1 LTALNIAQRK
11 IAAGGRTAHGYEC
24 QSSTT
29 ARSSRQLQDTKMNS
43 NPQRGSL
50 DIQIGHKAFAGSN
63 GTLLALKDILLT
75 IDPGEFVCVV
85 GGSGCGKT
93 TLLRR
98 IAGLDTD
105 YEGAVLLDG
114 TKLTGPGLDRGVVF
128 QEHRLLSWLTLHD
141 NVGFGLAGLPPE
153 ERSRNIRHY
162 IRLVGLDKFEYEY
175 PHQLSGGM
183 SQRVAIAR
191 ALVGRPEVLL
201 LDEPFASLDA
211 LTRIRMQQEI
221 LCIWEAEQTTVVLVT
236 HDIEEA
242 VYLADR
248 IVIMSPQPGTITS
261 ILRVRLPRPRDR
273 ADREFVSLRKL
284 VHDEF
289 FAAGAATLLADHA

>member
-1 LTALNIAQRK
+1 
-11 IAAGGRTAHGYEC
+11 
-24 QSSTT
+24 
-29 ARSSRQLQDTKMNS
+29 MNS
-43 NPQRGSL
+43 LPQPGSL
-50 DIQIGHKAFAGSN
+50 DIQIGHKAFAASN
-63 GTLLALKDILLT
+63 GALLALKDILLT
-75 IDPGEFVCVV
+75 INPGEFVCVV

-93 TLLRR
+93 TLLRI
-98 IAGLDTD
+98 IAGLETD
-105 YEGAVLLDG
+105 YEGAVLLDDK
-114 TKLTGPGLDRGVVF
+114 KLAGPGLDRGVVF
-128 QEHRLLSWLTLHD
+128 QEHRLLSWLTVHD
-141 NVGFGLAGLPPE
+141 NVGFGLAALPSE
-153 ERSRNIRHY
+153 ERSRNIQHY
-162 IRLVGLDKFEYEY
+162 INLVGLDKFEYEY

-221 LCIWEAEQTTVVLVT
+221 LRIWEAEQTTVVLVT

-248 IVIMSPQPGTITS
+248 IVIMSPQPGTIRN
-261 ILRVRLPRPRDR
+261 ILPVPLPRPRDR
-273 ADREFVSLRKL
+273 TDREFVRLRKL

-289 FAAGAATLLADHA
+289 FAAGSSALVADNA

>member
-1 LTALNIAQRK
+1 LKLMDN
-11 IAAGGRTAHGYEC
+11 HGL
-24 QSSTT
+24 
-29 ARSSRQLQDTKMNS
+29 R
-43 NPQRGSL
+43 QRGTV
-50 DIQIGHKAFAGSN
+50 DIQISYKAFAGSK

-93 TLLRR
+93 TLLRI
-98 IAGLDTD
+98 IAGLETE
-105 YEGAVLLDG
+105 YEGAVCLDG
-114 TKLTGPGLDRGVVF
+114 KQLTGTGLDRGVVF
-128 QEHRLLSWLTLHD
+128 QEHRLLSWLTVHD
-141 NVGFGLAGLPPE
+141 NVAFALAGLPLD
-153 ERSRNIRHY
+153 ERTRDIRHY
-162 IRLVGLDKFEYEY
+162 ISLVGLDEFEYEY

-211 LTRIRMQQEI
+211 LTRMRMQQEI
-221 LCIWEAEQTTVVLVT
+221 LRIWEAERTTVVLVT

-248 IVIMSPQPGTITS
+248 IVIMSPQPGTIS
-261 ILRVRLPRPRDR
+261 NILLVPLPRPRDR
-273 ADREFVSLRKL
+273 TDQGFVRVRKT
-284 VHDEF
+284 VHDELF
-289 FAAGAATLLADHA
+289 MPSGTTQLAPQNF